1 MPLES
6 GDRRLA
12 RTQNNLGS
20 NPSPQLAEPLTCPRC
35 QSTNTKFCYYNN
47 RKVSQPRHF
56 CKSCRRYW
64 THGGTLRDV
73 PIGGGTRKKSKRSRS
88 FPSSNSTSCSST
100 NTSISTLYTVTH
112 EPESLP
118 GLANLD
124 SALPLFK
131 FESSNNLNLN
141 ENLLVSENENFISL
155 LNSQQGS
162 GFMGMV
168 DYEPSFGYG
177 LWEVGDGLVVEGV
190 GQWEE
195 ADDQQR
201 TKTMLRN
208 LKNACLG
215 LGLGLDSSVEISTA
229 VPDFTLKNDVWVQGF
244 RIHQPA
250 WGTCL
255 FVRF

>member
-1 MPLES
+1 MMALLKPQTPHKMPLES

-20 NPSPQLAEPLTCPRC
+20 NPPPQLAEPLTCPRC

-100 NTSISTLYTVTH
+100 NTSISTLSTVTH

-177 LWEVGDGLVVEGV
+177 LWEVGDGFGGRGGWPMGYVNGGALECNTLQVGDVEG
-190 GQWEE
+190 G
-195 ADDQQR
+195 
-201 TKTMLRN
+201 
-208 LKNACLG
+208 CG
-215 LGLGLDSSVEISTA
+215 LGDK
-229 VPDFTLKNDVWVQGF
+229 D
-244 RIHQPA
+244 
-250 WGTCL
+250 
-255 FVRF
+255 